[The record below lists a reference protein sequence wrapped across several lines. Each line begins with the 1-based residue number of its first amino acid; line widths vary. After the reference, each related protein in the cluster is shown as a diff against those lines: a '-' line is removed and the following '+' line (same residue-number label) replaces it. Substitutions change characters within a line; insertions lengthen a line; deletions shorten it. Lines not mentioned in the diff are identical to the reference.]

1 MTSEQQTIQVKYMSV
16 AKCPVCGGFPSRY
29 LVNDVNLEFLKAC
42 ANKGQVDEAISVA
55 RIVWSRFP
63 ELRLNADSRMIIEGV
78 SANMLK
84 ALQVQI
90 NETLEPAKMFAEK
103 LPELVYKLPIQVD
116 KNIGEKVEEIRILL
130 AKEFKEALSHMG
142 FPEPEQ
148 MKLLSQLLPAV
159 LPLLQ
164 DLLALQKVPSEKG
177 KFGELELLKELR
189 DFFPEDDYKHIGGSG
204 ETDIIATPI
213 YGGFH
218 LSQRVLIESKKNNSG
233 WSKDFIDEV
242 KRHMQANSNRFAI
255 LAVEVMPKGARG
267 FLIEHFNEGA
277 ILVTSRKDVCIAY
290 GALRSV
296 FIATYP
302 FEVNVGDLRKL
313 FEEKRIEEAIKDA
326 LNYQEYL
333 KRIKTKSAT
342 IMLNAKSIVEI
353 SDDLNTHLRF
363 CLTELQKRIRNA
375 VEEIVEARPP
385 TNTKNIQPTY

>member
-1 MTSEQQTIQVKYMSV
+1 MDTER
-16 AKCPVCGGFPSRY
+16 CPVCGGFPSRY
-29 LVNDVNLEFLKAC
+29 LINNANLDFLKDC
-42 ANKGQVDEAISVA
+42 ADKGQVNEAISVA

-63 ELRLNADSRMIIEGV
+63 ELRLNADSKMIIEGV

-103 LPELVYKLPIQVD
+103 LPELVYKLPMEMD
-116 KNIGEKVEEIRILL
+116 KNIGEKIEEIRTLL
-130 AKEFKEALSHMG
+130 TKEFKETLGNMG

-148 MKLLSQLLPAV
+148 LKLLSQLLPAV

-164 DLLALQKVPSEKG
+164 DLLTLQKVPSEKG
-177 KFGELELLKELR
+177 KIGELELLKELR
-189 DFFPEDDYKHIGGSG
+189 DFFPEDDYKHIGGPG
-204 ETDIIATPI
+204 NTDIIATPV
-213 YGGFH
+213 YGGFQ

-233 WSKDFIDEV
+233 WSRDFINEV
-242 KRHMQANSNRFAI
+242 RRHLQTHSNRFAI

-302 FEVNVGDLRKL
+302 FEVDVGDLRKL

-326 LNYQEYL
+326 LQYQEYL

-353 SDDLNTHLRF
+353 SDDLNTHLRI
-363 CLTELQKRIRNA
+363 CLSELQKRIRSA
-375 VEEIVEARPP
+375 VEEIVETRPS
-385 TNTKNIQPTY
+385 TNAKSSQPTY

>member
-1 MTSEQQTIQVKYMSV
+1 MSV
-16 AKCPVCGGFPSRY
+16 ERCPVCGGFPSRY
-29 LVNDVNLEFLKAC
+29 LINNANLGFLKDC
-42 ANKGQVDEAISVA
+42 ANKGQMDEAISVA

-63 ELRLNADSRMIIEGV
+63 ELRLNADSKMIIEGV

-90 NETLEPAKMFAEK
+90 NETLEPAKIFAEK
-103 LPELVYKLPIQVD
+103 LPELVYKLPIEVD
-116 KNIGEKVEEIRILL
+116 KNIGEKIEEIRTLL
-130 AKEFKEALSHMG
+130 AKEFKETLSNMG

-148 MKLLSQLLPAV
+148 LKLLSQLIPAV

-164 DLLALQKVPSEKG
+164 DLLTLQKVPSEKG

-189 DFFPEDDYKHIGGSG
+189 DFFPEDDYRHIGGPG
-204 ETDIIATPI
+204 DTDIIATPI
-213 YGGFH
+213 YGGFQ

-233 WSKDFIDEV
+233 WNRDFIDEV
-242 KRHMQANSNRFAI
+242 RRHMQAYSNRFAI

-290 GALRSV
+290 GALRAV

-302 FEVNVGDLRKL
+302 FEVNVGELRKL

-353 SDDLNTHLRF
+353 SDDLNTHLRI

-375 VEEIVEARPP
+375 VEEIEEARPNANSNQP
-385 TNTKNIQPTY
+385 NILKRS

>member
-1 MTSEQQTIQVKYMSV
+1 MNVER
-16 AKCPVCGGFPSRY
+16 CPVCRGFPNRY
-29 LVNDVNLEFLKAC
+29 LVNDANLEFLKAC

-55 RIVWSRFP
+55 RIVWSKFP
-63 ELRLNADSRMIIEGV
+63 ELRLNADSKMIIEGV

-84 ALQVQI
+84 ALQVQV

-103 LPELVYKLPIQVD
+103 LPELVYRLPIEMD
-116 KNIGEKVEEIRILL
+116 KNIGEKIEEIKVLL
-130 AKEFKEALSHMG
+130 AKEFKETLSNMG

-148 MKLLSQLLPAV
+148 LKLLSQLIPAV

-164 DLLALQKVPSEKG
+164 ELLMLQKVPSEKG
-177 KFGELELLKELR
+177 KTGELELLKELK
-189 DFFPEDDYKHIGGSG
+189 DVFPEDDYKHVGGPG

-213 YGGFH
+213 YGGFQ

-233 WSKDFIDEV
+233 WSRDFLDEV
-242 KRHMQANSNRFAI
+242 RRHMQAYSNRFAI

-290 GALRSV
+290 GALRAV

-302 FEVNVGDLRKL
+302 LEVSVGDLRKL
-313 FEEKRIEEAIKDA
+313 FEEKRIEEAIKDT
-326 LNYQEYL
+326 LDYQEYL
-333 KRIKTKSAT
+333 KKIRTKSAS
-342 IMLNAKSIVEI
+342 IVLNAKNIVEI
-353 SDDLNTHLRF
+353 SDDLNTHLRI

-375 VEEIVEARPP
+375 VEEIVEARPSA
-385 TNTKNIQPTY
+385 NMKKIQPTN

>member
-1 MTSEQQTIQVKYMSV
+1 MSV
-16 AKCPVCGGFPSRY
+16 EKCPVCGGFPSRY
-29 LVNDVNLEFLKAC
+29 LVNDANLEFLKAC

-63 ELRLNADSRMIIEGV
+63 ELRLNADSKVIIEGI
-78 SANMLK
+78 SDNMLK

-103 LPELVYKLPIQVD
+103 LPELVYKLPIEVD
-116 KNIGEKVEEIRILL
+116 KNVGEKIDEIRTLL
-130 AKEFKEALSHMG
+130 TKEFKETLGNMG

-164 DLLALQKVPSEKG
+164 ELLTLQKVPSEKG

-189 DFFPEDDYKHIGGSG
+189 DFFPEDDYKHIGGPG
-204 ETDIIATPI
+204 DTDIIATPI
-213 YGGFH
+213 YGGFQ

-233 WSKDFIDEV
+233 WSRDFINEV
-242 KRHMQANSNRFAI
+242 RRHMQAHSNRFAI
-255 LAVEVMPKGARG
+255 LAVEVMPKGAKG

-302 FEVNVGDLRKL
+302 FEVNVGDLQKL
-313 FEEKRIEEAIKDA
+313 LEEKRIEEAIKDA
-326 LNYQEYL
+326 LHYQEYL
-333 KRIKTKSAT
+333 KRIKTKSAS

-353 SDDLNTHLRF
+353 SDDLNTHLRI

-375 VEEIVEARPP
+375 VEEIAEARPSA
-385 TNTKNIQPTY
+385 NTKNIQPTY